1 MRITIIT
8 GGQTGVDRGA
18 FRGAI
23 DSGLDVGGYMP
34 KNRRDEL
41 GLIPFSVRSKLVEC
55 PVDGLSARTTAN
67 VEMAQALLI
76 VAEDREQPFVTPGT
90 RHTWEMALKRKLPWV
105 AVDAMNPRA
114 VFEWLARHLVP
125 HVKMTREGPKLAI
138 MVAGPRASH
147 WTRGESVAAEAVY
160 DLGHRVSYYK
170 DA

>member
-1 MRITIIT
+1 MKITIIT

-23 DSGLDVGGYMP
+23 EAGLDVGGYMP

-41 GLIPFSVRSKLVEC
+41 GLIPFDVRSKLVEC

-90 RHTWEMALKRKLPWV
+90 RRTWEMALKRKLPWV
-105 AVDAMNPRA
+105 AVDHSNAA
-114 VFEWLARHLVP
+114 FEWIVKSVLRGFLATPQGL
-125 HVKMTREGPKLAI
+125 TLSL
-138 MVAGPRASH
+138 MVAGPRASR
-147 WTRGESVAAEAVY
+147 WPQGERVAAEIVRE
-160 DLGHRVSYYK
+160 LGRRLASYM
-170 DA
+170 DV